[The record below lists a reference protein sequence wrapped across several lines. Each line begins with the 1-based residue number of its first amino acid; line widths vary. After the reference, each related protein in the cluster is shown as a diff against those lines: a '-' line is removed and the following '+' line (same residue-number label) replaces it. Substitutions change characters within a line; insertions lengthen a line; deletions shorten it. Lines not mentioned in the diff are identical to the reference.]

1 MKEVTCI
8 VCGKKT
14 IDRSNNGMKKYCSE
28 ECKKAYRRMLAGEAV
43 NDCKYN
49 EGVGC
54 DIQRC
59 ENCGWNPAVERM
71 RKEALYA
78 AEIQDK

>member
-1 MKEVTCI
+1 MREFTCI
-8 VCGKKT
+8 VCGKKG
-14 IDRSNNGMKKYCSE
+14 IDRGNVGNKKYCSE
-28 ECKKAYRRMLAGEAV
+28 ECKKAYRRTTRGEAV

-59 ENCGWNPAVERM
+59 ENCGWNPVVEKR
-71 RKEALYA
+71 RKEALLCKEA
-78 AEIQDK
+78 TG